1 MIQRLRSFVNG
12 RENKMKKLSF
22 LMLAAALAF
31 TGCNKKK
38 EEPKAPPAPAEPAP
52 APAPAPEAKPAEP
65 PPAPAPAAAADSISV
80 FATHNPAK
88 EGDPVEVKI
97 EAFKVVKA
105 TFDPANLEGG
115 TAELELDMN
124 SITTNN
130 QKRTDHLKTPD
141 FIDVAKFATANVKID
156 NVKKTA
162 DNKYSA
168 DAAINFHGKE
178 KKYPIAFDV
187 VETMADGVKISV
199 EHKFSRMDFG
209 VGGDPNDPKGG
220 VSAELTLKAS
230 LTLKKS

>member
-1 MIQRLRSFVNG
+1 
-12 RENKMKKLSF
+12 MKKLSF

-38 EEPKAPPAPAEPAP
+38 EEPKAPPAPTEV

-65 PPAPAPAAAADSISV
+65 TPAPTPAAAADSISV

-105 TFDPANLEGG
+105 SFDPANLEGG

-124 SITTNN
+124 SITTDN

-141 FIDVAKFATANVKID
+141 FIDVAKFGTTTVKID
-156 NVKKTA
+156 NVKKTG

-168 DAAINFHGKE
+168 DAAINFHGME

-187 VETMADGVKISV
+187 VETMADGVKITV
-199 EHKFSRMDFG
+199 EHKFSRLDFG

-220 VSAELTLKAS
+220 ISAELALKAA

>member
-1 MIQRLRSFVNG
+1 MIHRLRSFVNG

-38 EEPKAPPAPAEPAP
+38 EEPKAPPAPADPAPAP
-52 APAPAPEAKPAEP
+52 APAPAPEPAP
-65 PPAPAPAAAADSISV
+65 APAPAPAAAADSISV

-130 QKRTDHLKTPD
+130 QKRTDHLKTAD

-156 NVKKTA
+156 NVKKTG

-168 DAAINFHGKE
+168 DASITFHGVE

-187 VETMADGVKISV
+187 VETMADGIKIAI
-199 EHKFSRMDFG
+199 EHKFSRMDFK

-220 VSAELTLKAS
+220 ISADLTLKAS

>member
-1 MIQRLRSFVNG
+1 
-12 RENKMKKLSF
+12 MKKLSF

-38 EEPKAPPAPAEPAP
+38 EEPKAPPTPTET
-52 APAPAPEAKPAEP
+52 APAPAPEVKPAEP
-65 PPAPAPAAAADSISV
+65 TPAPAPTPAAAADSISV

-141 FIDVAKFATANVKID
+141 FIDVAKFATSTVKVD
-156 NVKKTA
+156 NVKKA
-162 DNKYSA
+162 GDNKYTA
-168 DAAINFHGKE
+168 DAAINFHGVE

-187 VETMADGVKISV
+187 VETTADGVKITI
-199 EHKFSRMDFG
+199 EHKFSRQDFS

-220 VSAELTLKAS
+220 ISAELVLKAA